1 MSMQLRLVCLLG
13 IAVYF
18 ITIIK
23 MLKKKNLE
31 LKYMLS
37 WLLWGIVML
46 SLVAFPQILV
56 RFSEIC
62 HIEVPSNG
70 LFSIS
75 IFGVFIILISLTSV
89 ISVLSERNKKLAQ
102 DLSLLE
108 YRIRQLEQKVG
119 ENDGRKE

>member
-56 RFSEIC
+56 RFAKIC

-75 IFGVFIILISLTSV
+75 ILGVFIILISLTSV

-119 ENDGRKE
+119 ENDDRKE